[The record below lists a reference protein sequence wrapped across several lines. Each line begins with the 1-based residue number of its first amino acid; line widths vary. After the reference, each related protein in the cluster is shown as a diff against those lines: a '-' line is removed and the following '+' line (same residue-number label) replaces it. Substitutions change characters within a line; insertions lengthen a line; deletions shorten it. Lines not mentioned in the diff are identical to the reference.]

1 MKKIDPKRTTL
12 KRQEHF
18 SIRKF
23 KYGVASVL
31 IETGLLFSPGVVA
44 KASETTAT
52 SNPET
57 PVLTI
62 DDNDT
67 TTASS
72 SQEIIAEATET
83 AASSSTTAA
92 EVAETTASTSNEETS
107 TETTADKRIDAEVS
121 ASGVVTF
128 ADGTAVQTVTLN
140 GGATSYPVDGGTFVI
155 TGTTVSFI
163 SNGTT
168 DATYTVTVEAYDA
181 DGNKDT
187 ETYSVTAK
195 KSESSEISALE
206 AEEVA
211 TEETATEIATE
222 TTTLENVSVSN
233 ALKAEEVTI
242 EQAAIEQDATEQTMM
257 ALALDDTNAE
267 EANNVLAVA
276 ATSATATTT
285 SSATTSGTTDN
296 DYRTDKAI
304 ITETVEEIAEVTA
317 ANPTLNNDHYT
328 KYADYNLNDLKQ
340 QIAWLNLND
349 ASVTITDA
357 EGNSIEP
364 GSVNTLSVGMTFTQE
379 LVPGYTVVVTV
390 TGLQPFQASDVFRQR
405 LIDAGLDPDDPEVR
419 ERTGY
424 DPDDYN
430 RYAVLM
436 KDSDDKTYPTEAPVI
451 LSTPDSYS
459 SGRTYGYDTGDLDGD
474 GNRTDWTAIGVGSP
488 TGSVV
493 GGDGGAVGIQLNIK
507 AYNAAGEQVP
517 ANIIMMDNEE
527 VGTNEFTAYTTDG
540 EGWEL
545 IYELSNENVAGSYTP
560 LGTRLGLSEYGA
572 TMGVDYSLRYFK
584 DKDGNYL
591 SEKSDPLT
599 TSQGGP

>member
-1 MKKIDPKRTTL
+1 M
-12 KRQEHF
+12 KRQDHF

-62 DDNDT
+62 DYNDT

-72 SQEIIAEATET
+72 SQEVITEATET

-92 EVAETTASTSNEETS
+92 EVAEATTSTSNEETA
-107 TETTADKRIDAEVS
+107 TETTADKALDAEVS

-128 ADGTAVQTVTLN
+128 TDGTAVQTVTLN
-140 GGATSYPVDGGTFVI
+140 GGATTYPVDGGTFVI

-195 KSESSEISALE
+195 KSESSETSALE

-211 TEETATEIATE
+211 TEETATETATE
-222 TTTLENVSVSN
+222 TTALKNVSVSN
-233 ALKAEEVTI
+233 ALKAEEVTTV
-242 EQAAIEQDATEQTMM
+242 QAAIEQDATEQTMV
-257 ALALDDTNAE
+257 ALDATNAE
-267 EANNVLAVA
+267 EANNVLEVA

-304 ITETVEEIAEVTA
+304 ITETVEEIAAVTA
-317 ANPTLNNDHYT
+317 ADPTLNNDHYT
-328 KYADYNLNDLKQ
+328 KYTDYNLNDLKQ

-349 ASVTITDA
+349 KSVTITDA

-364 GSVNTLSVGMTFTQE
+364 GTVNTLSVGMTFTQE

-390 TGLQPFQASDVFRQR
+390 TGLQPFQSSDVFRQR

-419 ERTGY
+419 ARTGY

-436 KDSDDKTYPTEAPVI
+436 KDSDDKTYSTVAPVI

-459 SGRTYGYDTGDLDGD
+459 SARTYGYDTGDLDGD
-474 GNRTDWTAIGVGSP
+474 GDRTDWTAIGVGSP

-527 VGTNEFTAYTTDG
+527 AGTNEFTAYTTDG

-545 IYELSNENVAGSYTP
+545 IYELSNENVVGSYTP
-560 LGTRLGLSEYGA
+560 LGTPSR
-572 TMGVDYSLRYFK
+572 SL
-584 DKDGNYL
+584 
-591 SEKSDPLT
+591 
-599 TSQGGP
+599 

>member
-62 DDNDT
+62 DYNDT

-72 SQEIIAEATET
+72 SQEVITEATET

-92 EVAETTASTSNEETS
+92 EVTETTASTSNEETS

-140 GGATSYPVDGGTFVI
+140 GGATTYPVDGGTFVI

-187 ETYSVTAK
+187 ET
-195 KSESSEISALE
+195 
-206 AEEVA
+206 
-211 TEETATEIATE
+211 ATE
-222 TTTLENVSVSN
+222 TTALKNVSVSN
-233 ALKAEEVTI
+233 ALKAEETTTV
-242 EQAAIEQDATEQTMM
+242 QAAIEQDAIEQDAIEQTMV
-257 ALALDDTNAE
+257 ALDATNADAFTAV
-267 EANNVLAVA
+267 EASNELELA
-276 ATSATATTT
+276 ATSVTADT
-285 SSATTSGTTDN
+285 SSSSIATGTTDN

-317 ANPTLNNDHYT
+317 ADPTLNNDHYT
-328 KYADYNLNDLKQ
+328 KYTDYNLNDLKQ

-349 ASVTITDA
+349 KSVTITDA

-419 ERTGY
+419 ARTGY

-436 KDSDDKTYPTEAPVI
+436 KDSDDKTYSTVAPVI

-527 VGTNEFTAYTTDG
+527 AGTNEFTAYTTDG

-545 IYELSNENVAGSYTP
+545 IYELSNENVVGSYTP
-560 LGTRLGLSEYGA
+560 LGTPSR
-572 TMGVDYSLRYFK
+572 SL
-584 DKDGNYL
+584 
-591 SEKSDPLT
+591 
-599 TSQGGP
+599 

>member
-121 ASGVVTF
+121 ASGIVTF

-140 GGATSYPVDGGTFVI
+140 GGATTYPVDGGTFVI

-187 ETYSVTAK
+187 ET
-195 KSESSEISALE
+195 
-206 AEEVA
+206 
-211 TEETATEIATE
+211 ATE
-222 TTTLENVSVSN
+222 TTALKNVSVSN
-233 ALKAEEVTI
+233 ALKAEETTTV
-242 EQAAIEQDATEQTMM
+242 QAAIEQDAIEQDAIEQTMV
-257 ALALDDTNAE
+257 ALDATNADAFTAV
-267 EANNVLAVA
+267 EASNELELA
-276 ATSATATTT
+276 ATSVTADT
-285 SSATTSGTTDN
+285 SSSSIATGTTDN

-304 ITETVEEIAEVTA
+304 ITETVEEIAAVTA
-317 ANPTLNNDHYT
+317 ADPTLNNDHYT
-328 KYADYNLNDLKQ
+328 KYTDYNLNDLKQ

-349 ASVTITDA
+349 KSVTITDA

-364 GSVNTLSVGMTFTQE
+364 GTVNTLSVGMTFTQE

-390 TGLQPFQASDVFRQR
+390 TGLQPFQSSDVFRQR

-419 ERTGY
+419 ARTGY

-527 VGTNEFTAYTTDG
+527 AGTNEFTAYTTDG

-545 IYELSNENVAGSYTP
+545 IYELSHENVVGSYTP
-560 LGTRLGLSEYGA
+560 LGTRLGLSEYGP

>member
-83 AASSSTTAA
+83 AASSSTTAV

-121 ASGVVTF
+121 ASGIVTF

-140 GGATSYPVDGGTFVI
+140 GGATTYPVDGGTFVI

-187 ETYSVTAK
+187 ET
-195 KSESSEISALE
+195 
-206 AEEVA
+206 
-211 TEETATEIATE
+211 ATE
-222 TTTLENVSVSN
+222 TTALKNVSVSN
-233 ALKAEEVTI
+233 ALKAEETTTV
-242 EQAAIEQDATEQTMM
+242 QAAIEQDAIEQDAIEQTMV
-257 ALALDDTNAE
+257 ALDATNADAFTAV
-267 EANNVLAVA
+267 EASNELELA
-276 ATSATATTT
+276 ATSVTADT
-285 SSATTSGTTDN
+285 SSSSIATGTTDN

-304 ITETVEEIAEVTA
+304 ITETVEEIAAVTA
-317 ANPTLNNDHYT
+317 ADPTLNNDHYT
-328 KYADYNLNDLKQ
+328 KYTDYNLNDLKQ

-349 ASVTITDA
+349 KSVTITDA

-364 GSVNTLSVGMTFTQE
+364 GTVNTLSVGMTFTQE

-390 TGLQPFQASDVFRQR
+390 TGLQPFQSSDVFRQR

-419 ERTGY
+419 ARTGY

-436 KDSDDKTYPTEAPVI
+436 KDSDDKTYSTVAPVI

-459 SGRTYGYDTGDLDGD
+459 SARTYGYDTGDLDGD
-474 GNRTDWTAIGVGSP
+474 GDRTDWTAIGVGSP

-527 VGTNEFTAYTTDG
+527 AGTNEFTAYTTDG

-545 IYELSNENVAGSYTP
+545 IYELSNENVVGSYTP

-572 TMGVDYSLRYFK
+572 TMGVDYSFRYFK

>member
-12 KRQEHF
+12 KRQDHF

-121 ASGVVTF
+121 ASGIVTF

-140 GGATSYPVDGGTFVI
+140 GGATTYPVDGGTFVI

-187 ETYSVTAK
+187 ET
-195 KSESSEISALE
+195 
-206 AEEVA
+206 
-211 TEETATEIATE
+211 ATE
-222 TTTLENVSVSN
+222 TTALKNVSVSN
-233 ALKAEEVTI
+233 ALKAEETTTV
-242 EQAAIEQDATEQTMM
+242 QAAIEQDAIEQDAIEQTMV
-257 ALALDDTNAE
+257 ALDATNADAFTAV
-267 EANNVLAVA
+267 EASNELELA
-276 ATSATATTT
+276 ATSVTADT
-285 SSATTSGTTDN
+285 SSSSIATGTTDN

-317 ANPTLNNDHYT
+317 ADPTLNNDHYT
-328 KYADYNLNDLKQ
+328 KYTDYNLNDLKQ

-349 ASVTITDA
+349 KSVTITDA

-419 ERTGY
+419 ARTGY

-430 RYAVLM
+430 RYAVFM
-436 KDSDDKTYPTEAPVI
+436 KDSDDKTYSTVAPVI

>member
-121 ASGVVTF
+121 ASGIVTF

-140 GGATSYPVDGGTFVI
+140 GGATTYPVDGGTFVI

-187 ETYSVTAK
+187 ET
-195 KSESSEISALE
+195 
-206 AEEVA
+206 
-211 TEETATEIATE
+211 ATE
-222 TTTLENVSVSN
+222 TTALKNVSVSN
-233 ALKAEEVTI
+233 ALKAEETTTV
-242 EQAAIEQDATEQTMM
+242 QAAIEQDAIEQDAIEQTMV
-257 ALALDDTNAE
+257 ALDATNADAFTAV
-267 EANNVLAVA
+267 EASNELELA
-276 ATSATATTT
+276 ATSVTADT
-285 SSATTSGTTDN
+285 SSSSIATGTTDN

-304 ITETVEEIAEVTA
+304 ITETVEEIAAVTA
-317 ANPTLNNDHYT
+317 ADPTLNNDHYT
-328 KYADYNLNDLKQ
+328 KYTDYNLNDLKQ

-349 ASVTITDA
+349 KSVTITDA

-364 GSVNTLSVGMTFTQE
+364 GTVNTLSVGMTFTQE

-390 TGLQPFQASDVFRQR
+390 TGLQPFQSSDVFRQR

-419 ERTGY
+419 ARTGY

-436 KDSDDKTYPTEAPVI
+436 KDSDDKTYSTVAPVI

-459 SGRTYGYDTGDLDGD
+459 SARTYGYDTGDLDGD
-474 GNRTDWTAIGVGSP
+474 GDRTDWTAIGVGSP

-527 VGTNEFTAYTTDG
+527 AGTNEFTAYTTDG

-545 IYELSNENVAGSYTP
+545 IYELSNENVVGSYTP

-572 TMGVDYSLRYFK
+572 TMGVDYSFRYFK

>member
-1 MKKIDPKRTTL
+1 M
-12 KRQEHF
+12 
-18 SIRKF
+18 
-23 KYGVASVL
+23 
-31 IETGLLFSPGVVA
+31 
-44 KASETTAT
+44 
-52 SNPET
+52 
-57 PVLTI
+57 
-62 DDNDT
+62 
-67 TTASS
+67 
-72 SQEIIAEATET
+72 
-83 AASSSTTAA
+83 
-92 EVAETTASTSNEETS
+92 
-107 TETTADKRIDAEVS
+107 
-121 ASGVVTF
+121 
-128 ADGTAVQTVTLN
+128 
-140 GGATSYPVDGGTFVI
+140 
-155 TGTTVSFI
+155 
-163 SNGTT
+163 
-168 DATYTVTVEAYDA
+168 
-181 DGNKDT
+181 
-187 ETYSVTAK
+187 
-195 KSESSEISALE
+195 
-206 AEEVA
+206 
-211 TEETATEIATE
+211 
-222 TTTLENVSVSN
+222 
-233 ALKAEEVTI
+233 
-242 EQAAIEQDATEQTMM
+242 QAAIEQDATEQTMM

-405 LIDAGLDPDDPEVR
+405 LIDAGLAPDDPEVR

>member
-121 ASGVVTF
+121 ASGIVTF

-140 GGATSYPVDGGTFVI
+140 GGATTYPVDGGTFVI

-187 ETYSVTAK
+187 ET
-195 KSESSEISALE
+195 
-206 AEEVA
+206 
-211 TEETATEIATE
+211 ATE
-222 TTTLENVSVSN
+222 TTALKNVSVSN
-233 ALKAEEVTI
+233 ALKAEETTTV
-242 EQAAIEQDATEQTMM
+242 QAAIEQDAIEQDAIEQTMV
-257 ALALDDTNAE
+257 ALDATNPDAFTAV
-267 EANNVLAVA
+267 EASNELELA
-276 ATSATATTT
+276 ATSVTADT
-285 SSATTSGTTDN
+285 SSSSIATGTTDN

-304 ITETVEEIAEVTA
+304 ITETVEEIAAVTA
-317 ANPTLNNDHYT
+317 ADPTLNNDHYT
-328 KYADYNLNDLKQ
+328 KYTDYNLNDLKQ

-349 ASVTITDA
+349 KSVTITDA

-364 GSVNTLSVGMTFTQE
+364 GTVNTLSVGMTFTQE

-390 TGLQPFQASDVFRQR
+390 TGLQPFQSSDVFRQR

-419 ERTGY
+419 ARTGY

-436 KDSDDKTYPTEAPVI
+436 KDSDDKTYSTVAPVI

-459 SGRTYGYDTGDLDGD
+459 SARTYGYDTGDLDGD
-474 GNRTDWTAIGVGSP
+474 GDRTDWTAIGVGSP

-527 VGTNEFTAYTTDG
+527 AGTNEFTAYTTDG

-545 IYELSNENVAGSYTP
+545 IYELSNENVVGSYTP

-572 TMGVDYSLRYFK
+572 TMGVDYSFRYFK

>member
-121 ASGVVTF
+121 ASGIVTF

-140 GGATSYPVDGGTFVI
+140 GGATTYPVDGGTFVI

-187 ETYSVTAK
+187 ET
-195 KSESSEISALE
+195 
-206 AEEVA
+206 
-211 TEETATEIATE
+211 ATE
-222 TTTLENVSVSN
+222 TTALKNVSVSN
-233 ALKAEEVTI
+233 ALKAEETTTV
-242 EQAAIEQDATEQTMM
+242 QAAIEQDATEQTMM

-317 ANPTLNNDHYT
+317 ADPTLNNDHYT